1 MSELSRT
8 IALGDSRLKINGAL
22 KGARNKTMLQ
32 LLGNPRGSYSQECQ
46 PPTNRKVIDLIDR
59 SRNVGPF
66 RVTGLRPAVDTLEVI
81 LAEVKE
87 KEPEIHATLGH
98 MGMLCCR
105 FVRNSASAISNHSWG
120 TAIDLTIDGILDQRG
135 DGRAQKG
142 LIEIHE
148 IFNKHGFFWGIAFPT
163 EDAMHFE
170 ASEQLLRQWHQ
181 EGKFGDEPAPPHDE
195 NLDFGDRSTEVAELQ
210 RLLSKALGT
219 DITPDG
225 VFGAQ
230 TRAAVIEFQS
240 RNKLAPD
247 GVAGSM
253 TMEALRKVAPAA
265 TDDNLKFGDESAEVA
280 ELQRLLSKALGI
292 DITPDGVFGS
302 QTRVAVVEFQT
313 RNSLAQDGVAGKKT
327 MEALRK
333 PVATPPTVTR
343 TRSKGTSSPAT
354 DTSRPI
360 DQITRIA
367 AESDIA
373 HHKWKVRGVAPAG
386 YIKGMALVY
395 ARVYC
400 KLKAGEPT
408 ATEMAK
414 ANTHDEAKDALAF
427 YNDIFTSKGMRNDVS
442 GPDTLRHLF
451 VLLIGLG
458 MRESSGRHCEGR
470 DLSASNTTAERAEA
484 GLFQTSFNARTAHT
498 LLPKLFTQYLERPSG
513 FLEVFREGVVCS
525 PRDLQNFGSGAGGD
539 FQRLSKECPAFAA
552 EFAALGL
559 RNIRDHWGPINRKK
573 AEVLGE
579 CDAMLR
585 RIQSVV
591 DTSPNVCSELVIH

>member
-1 MSELSRT
+1 MSEFSKT
-8 IALGDSRLKINGAL
+8 IAVDDIRRTINGAL

-46 PPTNRKVIDLIDR
+46 QPTNPTVKNLIVT
-59 SRNVGPF
+59 RNVGPF
-66 RVTGLRPAVDTLEVI
+66 KVTGLGPAVDTLEVI
-81 LAEVKE
+81 LAEVKA
-87 KEPEIHATLGH
+87 KEPDIHERLGH

-105 FVRNSASAISNHSWG
+105 FVRNSNSAISNHSWG
-120 TAIDLTIDGILDQRG
+120 TAIDLTIDGILDRRG

-142 LIEIHE
+142 LMEIHE
-148 IFNKHGFFWGIAFPT
+148 IFNKHGFFWGVAFPT

-170 ASEQLLRQWHQ
+170 ASEQLLQQWHQ
-181 EGKFGDEPAPPHDE
+181 EGKLGDVPAPVPDDSLE
-195 NLDFGDRSTEVAELQ
+195 FGDRSAEVEELQ
-210 RLLSKALGT
+210 RLLSKTFGT

-225 VFGAQ
+225 IFGAQ
-230 TRAAVIEFQS
+230 TRAAVVEFQS

-247 GVAGSM
+247 GVAGKI
-253 TMEALRKVAPAA
+253 TMEALRKVAGAA
-265 TDDNLKFGDESAEVA
+265 TDDTLKFGDESAEVA

-313 RNSLAQDGVAGKKT
+313 RNSLTRDGVAGKIT

-333 PVATPPTVTR
+333 AVATPPTV
-343 TRSKGTSSPAT
+343 P
-354 DTSRPI
+354 SRPI

-367 AESDIA
+367 AQSEIA
-373 HHKWKVRGVAPAG
+373 RHQWRKRGIAPAG

-400 KLKAGEPT
+400 KLKAGEAV

-414 ANTHDEAKDALAF
+414 ANTHNDAQDALAF
-427 YNDIFTSKGMRNDVS
+427 YNDIFISKGMSNDVA

-458 MRESSGRHCEGR
+458 MRESSGMHCEGR
-470 DLSASNTTAERAEA
+470 DRSASNTTAESAEA
-484 GLFQTSFNARTAHT
+484 GLFQTSFNARTAHP

-513 FLEVFREGVVCS
+513 FLEVFREGVRCS
-525 PRDLQNFGSGAGGD
+525 PAALENFGSGPGKD

-552 EFAALGL
+552 EFAAVGL
-559 RNIRDHWGPINRKK
+559 RNNRKHWGPIVRKE
-573 AEVLGE
+573 AEVRPE

-585 RIQSVV
+585 QIQSVV
-591 DTSPNVCSELVIH
+591 DASSSICSELV